1 MPGSKTRRAPSRKS
15 VRIARTKTVRG
26 RRGVDE
32 AQEIPA
38 MPAPD
43 SLGRVNALQYIR
55 GSIARDLLARRQA
68 AGLTQQKL
76 AQLANVRQETVS
88 RIECAKHTV
97 TPRILDKLMRAFD
110 RAARK

>member
-1 MPGSKTRRAPSRKS
+1 MPRRKTRRSARND
-15 VRIARTKTVRG
+15 VRVARTKTVRG
-26 RRGVDE
+26 RRGLDE
-32 AQEIPA
+32 SREAPA

-55 GSIARDLLARRQA
+55 GSIARDLIARRQA

-88 RIECAKHTV
+88 RIESAKHTV